1 MGVLV
6 HRKTEAMNLLK
17 SYIEEGK
24 TVIIVGSCGSG
35 KSTLLHELREYISNE
50 DRTVVVG
57 WRPEVEKLKSKNLVS
72 WDKNEVYDAEVLVDR
87 LEEYSPDRLVFD
99 EVRGEIV
106 HPVLDFWKENGKGLG
121 TVLTT
126 NVDMA
131 KKYLVNAYMD
141 TTLDDAPDVVEVVVA
156 AIDVIVQMGYRRKNI
171 SEVLV
176 VDKESK
182 REIVL
187 TSVYK
192 DEGQ

>member
-1 MGVLV
+1 
-6 HRKTEAMNLLK
+6 MNLLK
-17 SYIEEGK
+17 SYVEAGK

-57 WRPEVEKLKSKNLVS
+57 WRPEVEKLKSNSLVG
-72 WDKNEVYDAEVLVDR
+72 WDKNEVYDAEALVDR

-99 EVRGEIV
+99 EVRGEV
-106 HPVLDFWKENGKGLG
+106 VQPVLDFWKENGKGLG

-126 NVDMA
+126 NVEMA

-156 AIDVIVQMGYRRKNI
+156 AIDVIVQMDYRRKNI